1 MSTTRHGLPTSLT
14 PGVLEEILG
23 YEPRHWKVLKTRL
36 ARKRP
41 AIWGDMK
48 LSDNDFYVELHRNL
62 QDPINRQEFE
72 IVAVQGRKHP
82 QRLSF
87 YRRIFRHH
95 MERLNREESFRNRIP
110 EKPSCM
116 DVVNAVAY
124 YGDDDCLANLV
135 WLFLEEGVIT
145 DQEFSEIARE
155 HPGVHERLGFLA
167 DDDGAEVGSPE
178 NQWAECL
185 SRIRDTLEEAGGK
198 GPDPGVVD
206 VLANCVD
213 RLRKIVSAEVERSA
227 KFWSSFAELIREHRD
242 VLSDQSSL
250 KPYVDWV
257 DRHSSSGPAP
267 ENAAELLETLDGFL
281 RSLAEVVGA
290 IRVESGAMAGAD
302 AEQRDQIVKEMT
314 ELSANESKLRSD
326 SGELLS
332 GLLPDVDADAAT
344 EVSEVR
350 MDTST
355 TRTDLPA
362 RPTPTR
368 EEVATRII
376 AAFRRRDEERGT
388 DGGPFDVD
396 AEEPESAD
404 HGGLTDDPET
414 DSQPPA
420 EDSDAADEPAGADVE
435 STVGTESPTHEV
447 GVAEEALEASN
458 SPEDETSAAQDSSS
472 GSSASQSGT
481 DSASKVSTGGVP
493 EGTAATSGSSPDAV
507 PHRGDS
513 PSPAESE
520 VRTSSERTAVS
531 SASDA
536 LDEMLS
542 SGRFARA
549 YWLTRADPTLGNPDL
564 YGALAEGARIGPGD
578 PCPGDLIHFYS
589 GLAHKDHWLDDERL
603 ILSASV
609 LGPCLFVDPL
619 PQDIY
624 QLANEFPAEG
634 SMVGALMQKVREL
647 CVYRNA
653 KIRPSDLKVESAGAA
668 RTARMNELA
677 SDAKN
682 FLHRVPYIGFQYAPA
697 VSAIQF
703 VYRTGSEW
711 HRLHTIVGGN
721 QLNRLN
727 DAKALINLLD
737 PGETI
742 AALYDES
749 ELSVLKKPLDGS
761 ARDKLARHL
770 HNSLALGRAWSRLAL
785 ADENGGQSGSRTL
798 SAELLDA
805 LKRLLPAARKT
816 LIPAK
821 GRGTADA
828 LDFVFENLDAQI
840 QGRTPN
846 EGASISGDLRLL
858 PGLRLQ
864 DDLEPEESHLDDL
877 RRAILQAERS
887 EPDPNEIL
895 SECLSRQEYR
905 RSREIIEIHQLGE
918 RAQKQYRKEVD
929 ERRSTLDSSLNELEL
944 EIEDAFLLGQLRDDA
959 EPEDTGGGR
968 TSNALERSQLLGAV
982 RDARRKL
989 SQPGDSD
996 ADELREISRLVDELA
1011 TRTNEMTSTRRD
1023 RLRHEFDVLMDQ
1035 LPRTEQGEADRD
1047 HLREAFEDC
1056 IAGDD
1061 HVAAFDLLDRGRKA
1075 AQGMEAVER
1084 ATTGSSEDF
1093 ERFLRRA
1100 DGYREALGKRDWRAR
1115 AEESIRQGSTFLQI
1129 AFGQLDRTR
1138 REEAS
1143 NALRA
1148 WNSMTRIRFSH
1159 ARRELTK
1166 SVEDVLRFLGLP
1178 LQTGGVRIA
1187 DTTDTGFAHVRVALT
1202 RPVTSSP
1209 LPAFGSACGNRFEI
1223 VVGQTRKEPEQFEE
1237 YIQGCGLAG
1246 RPVLAFL
1253 LHPQSTA
1260 YRIGWQRH
1268 FTRIRLTVFPL
1279 DPVFLLHLCG
1289 ERNRLPVLF
1298 GLGLPFTWT
1307 RPYITKGENVP
1318 AEMFVGRSDE
1328 TATLMDPEGSCIVF
1342 GGRQLGKSALLRHV
1356 HRENHDPGKSNY
1368 VIYLDV
1374 DDLGTGS
1381 QGHDAMMGVFWRRV
1395 YAELLRW
1402 EAVPE
1407 LPQKVLDRES
1417 RLIGEVPDSIS
1428 TCLSRNREMRIVL
1441 LLDETDDL
1449 LDCDSA
1455 RDFALVRRLRGLMAN
1470 SDRRFKVVFAG
1481 LHSVQRYYTWKNH
1494 PFAQLGKELVVNPLP
1509 PAAAQELIIR
1519 PLRALGFAFE
1529 NTRLVLRILSQTNY
1543 HPGLI
1548 QIIGYRLLENLFEKW
1563 QRQDTAGPIRPI
1575 SSDDILGVERN
1586 DSIMEDIRNRFNW
1599 TLDLDDRYKVLTYAL
1614 VLTPDPTAPR
1624 RESEFMAVGSDW
1636 WPAVFRAM
1644 DAQGLRAVLD
1654 EMVGLGV
1661 LLGEH
1666 EDEAVRTYRLRSP
1679 NLLRLLGPREAIEAE
1694 LLRIIERVRVNRPN
1708 PRNFHPIIDRKP
1720 IAFGPLTNEQV
1731 GQIDGHRRPFH
1742 LTLITGSEALGLND
1756 VERQFNDLLGE
1767 ADKDNRGR
1775 AWKKIPY
1782 VGPMD
1787 ADAFVGKFRES
1798 LKPRRRTH
1806 RFAVVRLDEIE
1817 YEGEPSVLFNRLIR
1831 ELGQV
1836 CTNESRAHLVLLLDP
1851 RVSWRWL
1858 RDRNRE
1864 QVLSQSR
1871 VTGLELRRWS
1881 DGAIANAFDRLD
1893 ARTASQ
1899 SAGSE
1904 VFRLTSGFHRLVNQG
1919 MSRAKPRSGA
1929 NADTLLDEWQT
1940 LCSDALADGG
1950 AESTLRS
1957 LGLRGTDPELES
1969 CVWEVLRLRE
1979 TQGGRPVLTE
1989 TSFDLA
1995 AEELDDSDRQWFEKH
2010 AVPMRE
2016 WMRTMDLVRPLDIR
2030 GEGSMELASWVQ
2042 DVLGVS
2048 EG

>member
-1 MSTTRHGLPTSLT
+1 MSTTKHGLPTSLT
-14 PGVLEEILG
+14 PGVLEEALA
-23 YEPRHWKVLKTRL
+23 YEPRHWKELRNRL
-36 ARKRP
+36 ARKGS
-41 AIWGDMK
+41 AVWGDMD
-48 LSDNDFYVELHRNL
+48 LSDAEFYLKLHRNL
-62 QDPINRQEFE
+62 QDPNNRREFKR
-72 IVAVQGRKHP
+72 AARKN
-82 QRLSF
+82 QRLDLYQRLLRHYEIDPDLVRENVS
-87 YRRIFRHH
+87 RKEIFDFIASYV
-95 MERLNREESFRNRIP
+95 E
-110 EKPSCM
+110 
-116 DVVNAVAY
+116 
-124 YGDDDCLANLV
+124 DDRLANLV
-135 WLFLEEGVIT
+135 WLFREENAIM

-198 GPDPGVVD
+198 GPDPGVVN
-206 VLANCVD
+206 VLASCVD
-213 RLRKIVSAEVERSA
+213 QLRKIVSAEVERSA

-242 VLSDQSSL
+242 VLSDQPSL

-257 DRHSSSGPAP
+257 DQRSSSGPVP
-267 ENAAELLETLDGFL
+267 ENASELLETLDGFL

-290 IRVESGAMAGAD
+290 IRVKSEAMAGAD
-302 AEQRDQIVKEMT
+302 AEQRDQIVKEMA
-314 ELSANESKLRSD
+314 ELSGNESKLRSD
-326 SGELLS
+326 TGEVLS
-332 GLLPDVDADAAT
+332 RLLPDVDDDAAT
-344 EVSEVR
+344 DVSEAR
-350 MDTST
+350 MGTST

-376 AAFRRRDEERGT
+376 PAFRRRDEERGT
-388 DGGPFDVD
+388 GGGPFDVD
-396 AEEPESAD
+396 AEELEPAD
-404 HGGLTDDPET
+404 HGGLSDDPET

-420 EDSDAADEPAGADVE
+420 EDSDVADESAGADVE
-435 STVGTESPTHEV
+435 SEVGAESPTHEV
-447 GVAEEALEASN
+447 GATEEASEGSD
-458 SPEDETSAAQDSSS
+458 SPGKETSSAQDSSPGSPASLS
-472 GSSASQSGT
+472 GIV
-481 DSASKVSTGGVP
+481 SASKVSTGDVP
-493 EGTAATSGSSPDAV
+493 EGKAATSGSSLDAA

-520 VRTSSERTAVS
+520 VRAPGERTAVS

-653 KIRPSDLKVESAGAA
+653 KIRPQDLGVESLDAVLNA
-668 RTARMNELA
+668 RLDELA
-677 SDAKN
+677 SKAES
-682 FLHRVPYIGFQYAPA
+682 FLHRVPHIRFLYAPA
-697 VSAIQF
+697 DLAIRF

-711 HRLHTIVGGN
+711 HRLHTIVGGG
-721 QLNRLN
+721 LRNRLSE
-727 DAKALINLLD
+727 AQGLIELLD
-737 PGETI
+737 PGKVVATLHDET
-742 AALYDES
+742 
-749 ELSVLKKPLDGS
+749 ELGVLKHPLDGR

-770 HNSLALGRAWSRLAL
+770 HDTLAL
-785 ADENGGQSGSRTL
+785 AGEWCRLVLEIKNGGPSGNQSL
-798 SAELLDA
+798 SADLRDG
-805 LKRLLPAARKT
+805 LKRLLPAAREA
-816 LIPAK
+816 LSPHK
-821 GRGTADA
+821 GHGAGDA
-828 LDFVFENLDAQI
+828 LDFVLEDLDARVR
-840 QGRTPN
+840 GRTSTTGGISAP
-846 EGASISGDLRLL
+846 ISGDLRLL
-858 PGLRLQ
+858 PGVPLE
-864 DDLEPEESHLDDL
+864 DDLEPLAGDLEDL
-877 RRAILQAERS
+877 RRAILEAEES
-887 EPDPNEIL
+887 ESDPNKIL
-895 SECLSRQEYR
+895 GECLDRQEYR
-905 RSREIIEIHQLGE
+905 RAREIIKLHQLGE
-918 RAQKQYRKEVD
+918 RAQGQYQEAVSNK
-929 ERRSTLDSSLNELEL
+929 RSTLESSLNELEL
-944 EIEDAFLLGQLRDDA
+944 EIEDAFLLGQLRDDGDQ
-959 EPEDTGGGR
+959 EDTGADQA
-968 TSNALERSQLLGAV
+968 SIALERSQLLGV
-982 RDARRKL
+982 VGDARWEL
-989 SQPGDSD
+989 NQSSDSG
-996 ADELREISRLVDELA
+996 ADELRELSRRVDELA
-1011 TRTNEMTSTRRD
+1011 TRTNEMTSRRRE
-1023 RLRHEFDVLMDQ
+1023 RLRREFHDLMERF
-1035 LPRTEQGEADRD
+1035 PRTEQGETDRD
-1047 HLREAFEDC
+1047 YLREAFEDC
-1056 IAGDD
+1056 VRGDD

-1075 AQGMEAVER
+1075 AQGMEAVVR
-1084 ATTGSSEDF
+1084 ATTGSSEDLD
-1093 ERFLRRA
+1093 RFLKRA
-1100 DGYREALGKRDWRAR
+1100 DGYRETLRKPGWLAR
-1115 AEESIRQGSTFLQI
+1115 AEESIRQGGTFLEI

-1148 WNSMTRIRFSH
+1148 WNSMMQIRFSH

-1166 SVEDVLRFLGLP
+1166 SVEQLLRFLGLP
-1178 LQTGGVRIA
+1178 LQAGGVHIV
-1187 DTTDTGFAHVRVALT
+1187 DTTEAGFAHVRVTLT
-1202 RPVTSSP
+1202 RPVASSP

-1223 VVGQTRKEPEQFEE
+1223 VIGQTRKEPEQFEE
-1237 YIQGCGLAG
+1237 YIRGCGLAG
-1246 RPVLAFL
+1246 RPVLAVL
-1253 LHPQSTA
+1253 LLPQSPA
-1260 YRIGWQRH
+1260 YRIRWQRH
-1268 FTRIRLTVFPL
+1268 FTRVRLTVFPL
-1279 DPVFLLHLCG
+1279 DLVFLFHLCG

-1298 GLGLPFTWT
+1298 ELGLPFTWT

-1356 HRENHDPGKSNY
+1356 HRENHDPGQSIY
-1368 VIYLDV
+1368 VVYLDV

-1381 QGHDAMMGVFWRRV
+1381 QGHDTMMAVFWRRV
-1395 YAELLRW
+1395 YAELLRY

-1407 LPQKVLDRES
+1407 LPQKVLDREN

-1428 TCLSRNREMRIVL
+1428 TCLSKSREMRIVL

-1449 LDCDSA
+1449 LDCDSGQ
-1455 RDFALVRRLRGLMAN
+1455 DFALVRRLRGLMAN

-1548 QIIGYRLLENLFEKW
+1548 QITGYRLLENLFERW
-1563 QRQDTAGPIRPI
+1563 QRRDTSGPIREI
-1575 SSDDILGVERN
+1575 TSDDILSVERD
-1586 DSIMEDIRNRFNW
+1586 DSIMEDIRNRFDW

-1624 RESEFMAVGSDW
+1624 RESEFMAIGSDW
-1636 WPAVFRAM
+1636 WSTVFQTM

-1661 LLGEH
+1661 LLREN

-1679 NLLRLLGPREAIEAE
+1679 NLLRLLGPQEAIEAE
-1694 LLRIIERVRVNRPN
+1694 LLRIIERTRVNRPN

-1720 IAFGPLTNEQV
+1720 VAFGPLTNEQV

-1775 AWKKIPY
+1775 AWKQIPY

-1798 LKPRRRTH
+1798 LKLRRRTH

-1817 YEGEPSVLFNRLIR
+1817 YEGEPSALFSRLIR
-1831 ELGQV
+1831 ELGQL
-1836 CTNESRAHLVLLLDP
+1836 CTNDSKAHLVLLLDP
-1851 RVSWRWL
+1851 RVSWQWL

-1864 QVLSQSR
+1864 QVLSQFR

-1881 DGAIANAFDRLD
+1881 DGAIANAFDRID

-1904 VFRLTSGFHRLVNQG
+1904 VFRLTSGFHRFVNQG
-1919 MSRAKPRSGA
+1919 MSRVKPRSGA
-1929 NADTLLDEWQT
+1929 NANTLLDEWET

-1950 AESTLRS
+1950 AESALRS

-1969 CVWEVLRLRE
+1969 CVWKVLRLRE
-1979 TQGGRPVLTE
+1979 AQDGRPVLTG

-1995 AEELDDSDRQWFEKH
+1995 AEELDDSGRQWFEKH

-2042 DVLGVS
+2042 DVIGAS